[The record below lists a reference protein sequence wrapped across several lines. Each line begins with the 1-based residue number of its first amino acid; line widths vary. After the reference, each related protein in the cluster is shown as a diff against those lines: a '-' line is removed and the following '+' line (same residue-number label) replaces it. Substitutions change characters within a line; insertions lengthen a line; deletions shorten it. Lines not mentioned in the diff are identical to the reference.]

1 MPAELGAA
9 AEEGLL
15 PELAVA
21 GVLPPAKDPAAVGP
35 LLGSAL
41 VEEAG
46 EDAAAPAPKGLLMGL
61 PSTLSRGVAFRPLT
75 SPLSDGLEDARA
87 GPGVGLTGPALL
99 DAVGFAELLL
109 PLLAEGAG
117 LRLALSSTLL
127 ETDAAGFEAVV
138 VLAVPAALLFVAGT
152 SSLIPS
158 KALLIC
164 ASRSPRSLRSSLM

>member
-15 PELAVA
+15 PELAVT
-21 GVLPPAKDPAAVGP
+21 GVLPPAKDLAAVGP
-35 LLGSAL
+35 LLGSVL

-46 EDAAAPAPKGLLMGL
+46 EDVAAPAPKGLLMEL
-61 PSTLSRGVAFRPLT
+61 LSTLSRGVAFRPLT

-109 PLLAEGAG
+109 LLAEGVG

-138 VLAVPAALLFVAGT
+138 VLAVPAALLFVAGV